1 MEELIFDGI
10 REMLHNLRMWSLS
23 QWHLFKACRNESIVD
38 LLISMCYDEEETS
51 WNHTKDKKDIICS
64 IGSGTYHGQMGNP
77 QSLTLIEAFHIPLLY
92 AQFADEIIS
101 DRATWPSGVEYS
113 VNSYRCNNEDIQ
125 LTIKVFIDLDYKD
138 SPKDY
143 LRGYMNYIH
152 ELQTEI
158 HKAYNQY
165 RKDHPINE
173 QIPQYN
179 IL

>member
-23 QWHLFKACRNESIVD
+23 KWHLIKACRNESIVE

-51 WNHTKDKKDIICS
+51 WKHTKDKKDIMCNL
-64 IGSGTYHGQMGNP
+64 GSGTYHGKMSNP
-77 QSLTLIEAFHIPLLY
+77 QSLTLIDAFHIPLSY
-92 AQFADEIIS
+92 APYADEILS
-101 DRATWPSGVEYS
+101 NRATWPSGVEYLF
-113 VNSYRCNNEDIQ
+113 NSYRCNNEDIQ
-125 LTIKVFIDLDYKD
+125 LSIKVFIDLNYKD